1 MAKTLRCGRLAFLFM
16 LLAGAGLLA
25 AKAPAGFAGRWKGAM
40 NGPQG
45 SMTMH
50 LKLWQ
55 KSGQWKGSISVGG
68 NDIAVHQLK
77 VKGIHISFVTHFGQ
91 GNIKHTGTLHGNT
104 LNLRI
109 SSQMFHSHVVLHRQ
123 TDAAAGQS
131 GA

>member
-1 MAKTLRCGRLAFLFM
+1 MTQSLRSGRFALVVV
-16 LLAGAGLLA
+16 LLASVGLLA
-25 AKAPAGFAGRWKGAM
+25 AKAPAGFAGQWKGRM

-45 SMTMH
+45 AMTMH

-55 KSGQWKGSISVGG
+55 KAGQWRGRISVGG
-68 NDIAVHQLK
+68 NAIAVHQLK
-77 VKGIHISFVTHFGQ
+77 IKDSHISFVTHFGQ
-91 GNIKHTGTLHGNT
+91 GDIRHTGALHGNT

-123 TDAAAGQS
+123 TGAAAGQS